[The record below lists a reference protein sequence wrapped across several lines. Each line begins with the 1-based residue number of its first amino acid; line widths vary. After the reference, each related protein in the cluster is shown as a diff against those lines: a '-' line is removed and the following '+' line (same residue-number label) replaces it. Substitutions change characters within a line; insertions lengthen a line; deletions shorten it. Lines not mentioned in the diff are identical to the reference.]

1 MTTTILAL
9 IAAGI
14 LARAWL
20 QRLQAEAR
28 ERWLRI
34 DEYRDGAT

>member
-1 MTTTILAL
+1 MTTTVLVL

-20 QRLQAEAR
+20 QRLQAQAS
-28 ERWLRI
+28 ERSRLI